1 MGISLKGLP
10 LGEGLNFDLF
20 SHLGVQPAIG
30 ALWVL
35 SPVSVFAPGRQTFS
49 MLDKGSLNTTT
60 QERQRKAISSQTL
73 ESCFCTHVGFSC
85 H

>member
-30 ALWVL
+30 VLWVL
-35 SPVSVFAPGRQTFS
+35 SPV
-49 MLDKGSLNTTT
+49 
-60 QERQRKAISSQTL
+60 
-73 ESCFCTHVGFSC
+73 
-85 H
+85 